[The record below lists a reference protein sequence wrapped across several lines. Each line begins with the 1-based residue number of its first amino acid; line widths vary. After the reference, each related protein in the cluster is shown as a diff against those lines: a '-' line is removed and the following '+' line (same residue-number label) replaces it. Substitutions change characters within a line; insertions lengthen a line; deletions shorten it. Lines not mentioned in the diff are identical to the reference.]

1 MSDTAFS
8 NSYIESDAELESLI
22 GGDKRTSAI
31 ALKAATAADQEAYC
45 QEATR
50 HIDDLPFRGRR
61 YEVAYIENGAQKDI
75 DEDGLAQVL
84 EFPRVIDGVTKDW
97 DYGTDLPLVPAAVKR
112 ACMEEAIAVY
122 DIRNSADKRTRLDL
136 QRQGVT
142 AANYSGTS
150 EQFVTNP
157 SGGVSGA
164 GDRYH
169 GLLSYEA
176 YRLLRKYVGA
186 CLR

>member
-1 MSDTAFS
+1 M
-8 NSYIESDAELESLI
+8 ELQASP
-22 GGDKRTSAI
+22 DK
-31 ALKAATAADQEAYC
+31 K
-45 QEATR
+45 
-50 HIDDLPFRGRR
+50 
-61 YEVAYIENGAQKDI
+61 
-75 DEDGLAQVL
+75 
-84 EFPRVIDGVTKDW
+84 
-97 DYGTDLPLVPAAVKR
+97 
-112 ACMEEAIAVY
+112 
-122 DIRNSADKRTRLDL
+122 TRLDL

-142 AANYSGTS
+142 SANYSGTS

-186 CLR
+186 SLR